1 MTIKKN
7 LLILIPM
14 FFLLGIA
21 TFSLLEKDIES
32 EVLNEGSG
40 CSSCS
45 GPKAF
50 KAKISQT
57 KIKKRS
63 LQNHC
68 CLHFH
73 LST

>member
-14 FFLLGIA
+14 FFLLGLA
-21 TFSLLEKDIES
+21 TFSLLKKDVES

-50 KAKISQT
+50 KAK
-57 KIKKRS
+57 K
-63 LQNHC
+63 
-68 CLHFH
+68 
-73 LST
+73 

>member
-14 FFLLGIA
+14 FFLLVLA

-32 EVLNEGSG
+32 EVLNESSG

-50 KAKISQT
+50 KAKS
-57 KIKKRS
+57 KS
-63 LQNHC
+63 NEN
-68 CLHFH
+68 
-73 LST
+73 

>member
-14 FFLLGIA
+14 FFLLGLA
-21 TFSLLEKDIES
+21 TFSLLEKDIEN

-50 KAKISQT
+50 KAKNMSDE
-57 KIKKRS
+57 
-63 LQNHC
+63 N
-68 CLHFH
+68 
-73 LST
+73 

>member
-21 TFSLLEKDIES
+21 TFSLLEKDIEI
-32 EVLNEGSG
+32 EVLNEDSG

-50 KAKISQT
+50 KAKNKS
-57 KIKKRS
+57 
-63 LQNHC
+63 NEN
-68 CLHFH
+68 
-73 LST
+73 

>member
-7 LLILIPM
+7 LLIIIPM
-14 FFLLGIA
+14 FILLGIA
-21 TFSLLEKDIES
+21 TLSLFEKDIEN

-50 KAKISQT
+50 KAKNKT
-57 KIKKRS
+57 KD
-63 LQNHC
+63 
-68 CLHFH
+68 
-73 LST
+73 

>member
-1 MTIKKN
+1 MTNKKN

-21 TFSLLEKDIES
+21 TFSLLEKDIEG

-50 KAKISQT
+50 KAKNKS
-57 KIKKRS
+57 
-63 LQNHC
+63 NEN
-68 CLHFH
+68 
-73 LST
+73 

>member
-7 LLILIPM
+7 LLIIIPI
-14 FFLLGIA
+14 FFLLGLA
-21 TFSLLEKDIES
+21 TFSLLEKDIEN

-50 KAKISQT
+50 KVKNNS
-57 KIKKRS
+57 
-63 LQNHC
+63 NEN
-68 CLHFH
+68 
-73 LST
+73 

>member
-1 MTIKKN
+1 MTIKKS

-14 FFLLGIA
+14 FFLLGLA
-21 TFSLLEKDIES
+21 TLSLIEKDIEN

-50 KAKISQT
+50 KAKS
-57 KIKKRS
+57 KS
-63 LQNHC
+63 NEN
-68 CLHFH
+68 
-73 LST
+73 

>member
-14 FFLLGIA
+14 FFLLGLA

-32 EVLNEGSG
+32 KVLNEGSG

-50 KAKISQT
+50 KAKNKS
-57 KIKKRS
+57 
-63 LQNHC
+63 NEN
-68 CLHFH
+68 
-73 LST
+73 

>member
-14 FFLLGIA
+14 FFLLGLA
-21 TFSLLEKDIES
+21 TLSLIEKDIEN
-32 EVLNEGSG
+32 EVLNESSG

-50 KAKISQT
+50 KAKNKS
-57 KIKKRS
+57 
-63 LQNHC
+63 NEN
-68 CLHFH
+68 
-73 LST
+73 

>member
-40 CSSCS
+40 AAAVAAR
-45 GPKAF
+45 KHL
-50 KAKISQT
+50 KQKISQT
-57 KIKKRS
+57 KIKKRP
-63 LQNHC
+63 LRNHYY
-68 CLHFH
+68 LLFL

>member
-21 TFSLLEKDIES
+21 TFSLLEKDIEG

-50 KAKISQT
+50 KAKNKSDE
-57 KIKKRS
+57 
-63 LQNHC
+63 N
-68 CLHFH
+68 
-73 LST
+73 

>member
-7 LLILIPM
+7 LLIVIPI
-14 FFLLGIA
+14 FFLLGLA
-21 TFSLLEKDIES
+21 TFSLLEKDIEH

-50 KAKISQT
+50 KAKNKSDG
-57 KIKKRS
+57 
-63 LQNHC
+63 N
-68 CLHFH
+68 
-73 LST
+73 

>member
-14 FFLLGIA
+14 FFLLGLA
-21 TFSLLEKDIES
+21 TFSLLEKDIAS
-32 EVLNEGSG
+32 EVLNEGAG

-50 KAKISQT
+50 KAKNKT
-57 KIKKRS
+57 KD
-63 LQNHC
+63 
-68 CLHFH
+68 
-73 LST
+73 

>member
-21 TFSLLEKDIES
+21 TFSLYQG
-32 EVLNEGSG
+32 VAAAAA
-40 CSSCS
+40 
-45 GPKAF
+45 PKHL
-50 KAKISQT
+50 KQKISQT
-57 KIKKRS
+57 KIKKRP
-63 LQNHC
+63 LRNHYY
-68 CLHFH
+68 LLFL

>member
-14 FFLLGIA
+14 FFLLGLA
-21 TFSLLEKDIES
+21 TFSLLEKGIES
-32 EVLNEGSG
+32 EALNEGSG

-50 KAKISQT
+50 KAKNKS
-57 KIKKRS
+57 
-63 LQNHC
+63 NEN
-68 CLHFH
+68 
-73 LST
+73 

>member
-7 LLILIPM
+7 LLIIIPM
-14 FFLLGIA
+14 FFLLGLA

-32 EVLNEGSG
+32 EFLNEGSG

-50 KAKISQT
+50 KAKNKS
-57 KIKKRS
+57 
-63 LQNHC
+63 NEN
-68 CLHFH
+68 
-73 LST
+73 

>member
-1 MTIKKN
+1 MTIKKS

-14 FFLLGIA
+14 FLLLGLA
-21 TFSLLEKDIES
+21 TLSLLEKDIKS

-50 KAKISQT
+50 KAKNKT
-57 KIKKRS
+57 
-63 LQNHC
+63 NEN
-68 CLHFH
+68 
-73 LST
+73 